1 MPDQVGHDVNACH
14 PEWYTEPA
22 EVQAERVE
30 GSIKIKAKAKSF
42 CQTIKTIKNGNKQN
56 FVETEESRLIP
67 LRDSCNGCAQMC
79 LYGFRYFHRT
89 LNVVKKGVDHKVLDG
104 FYQTFFRSFS

>member
-30 GSIKIKAKAKSF
+30 ETKKIKAKAKSF
-42 CQTIKTIKNGNKQN
+42 CQTIKTIKNGKKKNQMSN
-56 FVETEESRLIP
+56 RTSGESRLVP
-67 LRDSCNGCAQMC
+67 LRDPCNGGAQVC
-79 LYGFRYFHRT
+79 FDGFRYFHRNPNIE
-89 LNVVKKGVDHKVLDG
+89 NVFPAVEV
-104 FYQTFFRSFS
+104 FF